1 MEKEYDDYYIKRKKV
16 IDNLPLPPKSKPV
29 PAPSTSIEEF
39 EKDARKIYDELLA
52 ILVKKQID
60 YGPYNIWHAP
70 GGATNGLMVR
80 MSDKLERLKNLI
92 YKNREPN
99 NESLEDSFVDMANYA
114 IIALMVQR
122 GVWAKYAEKQ
132 K

>member
-1 MEKEYDDYYIKRKKV
+1 MAEDTTI
-16 IDNLPLPPKSKPV
+16 LQF
-29 PAPSTSIEEF
+29 EE
-39 EKDARKIYDELLA
+39 DAQKIYDELLA

-92 YKNREPN
+92 YKNIEPN

>member
-1 MEKEYDDYYIKRKKV
+1 MSEDTTI
-16 IDNLPLPPKSKPV
+16 LQF
-29 PAPSTSIEEF
+29 EE
-39 EKDARKIYDELLA
+39 DAQKIYDELLA

-92 YKNREPN
+92 YKQVKPN
-99 NESLEDSFVDMANYA
+99 NESLEDSFVDLANYA
-114 IIALMVQR
+114 VIALMVQR

>member
-1 MEKEYDDYYIKRKKV
+1 LSEDTTI
-16 IDNLPLPPKSKPV
+16 LQF
-29 PAPSTSIEEF
+29 EE
-39 EKDARKIYDELLA
+39 DAQKIYDELLA

-80 MSDKLERLKNLI
+80 MSDKIERLKNLI
-92 YKNREPN
+92 YSPKSDKPK
-99 NESLEDSFVDMANYA
+99 NESLEDSLVDLANYA
-114 IIALMVQR
+114 VIALMVQR